1 MVAHRC
7 LIQMLFIKI
16 NHSVQ
21 ESVQSAL
28 NRVKI
33 IKWSYFTYRPLCRT
47 WHLSDRSLDLS
58 SSEARAFCKN
68 PCPAL
73 GPAPIYS
80 FIRVLDMDNL
90 VRCWK
95 KGFKQESERIFY
107 HFTLIRVWGIRW
119 ILLIL
124 VSVTVLH
131 WNIQNK
137 DLTFIW
143 INRFKGTVRS
153 KVKSCMTACM
163 TQL

>member
-1 MVAHRC
+1 
-7 LIQMLFIKI
+7 MLVIKI
-16 NHSVQ
+16 NHSVL
-21 ESVQSAL
+21 ESVQSAST
-28 NRVKI
+28 RVEI

-68 PCPAL
+68 PCPTL
-73 GPAPIYS
+73 GPAPTYS
-80 FIRVLDMDNL
+80 FIRALDMEIS
-90 VRCWK
+90 VWCWQ

-107 HFTLIRVWGIRW
+107 HFTLIRVRVGGIGW

-131 WNIQNK
+131 WNIQYK
-137 DLTFIW
+137 EVTFVW
-143 INRFKGTVRS
+143 INRFKDTVHS
-153 KVKSCMTACM
+153 KVKCMTACM